1 MFSLG
6 CGRIFEGTYE
16 QMFSSLQLIKSFPEN
31 TKIYCGHEYTLKNAE
46 FCIKHDKDNSALIEK
61 IKSIKEKLD
70 NGFPTIPTTIKEELD
85 CNIFLRSKDVGS
97 FSKLSFA
104 VIKTGGKQYKV
115 KAGEIIKVEKLLDSK
130 AESKVEF
137 KEVLAYGDDKAV
149 ELGEP
154 TISGAKVEADL
165 IKNSKNRTVLIFKK
179 RRRKNSRRKNGHR
192 QQYSLI
198 RINKIFSKDGKV
210 LSEAEKKVTPLKK
223 TDVTS
228 KIEKK

>member
-1 MFSLG
+1 M
-6 CGRIFEGTYE
+6 
-16 QMFSSLQLIKSFPEN
+16 
-31 TKIYCGHEYTLKNAE
+31 
-46 FCIKHDKDNSALIEK
+46 
-61 IKSIKEKLD
+61 
-70 NGFPTIPTTIKEELD
+70 
-85 CNIFLRSKDVGS
+85 
-97 FSKLSFA
+97 SFA

-137 KEVLAYGDDKAV
+137 KEVLAYGDDKAI

-198 RINKIFSKDGKV
+198 RINKIFSKDGK
-210 LSEAEKKVTPLKK
+210 LISEAEKIKK
-223 TDVTS
+223 ET
-228 KIEKK
+228 KEIKQEKKASAK

>member
-1 MFSLG
+1 MS
-6 CGRIFEGTYE
+6 Y
-16 QMFSSLQLIKSFPEN
+16 
-31 TKIYCGHEYTLKNAE
+31 
-46 FCIKHDKDNSALIEK
+46 
-61 IKSIKEKLD
+61 
-70 NGFPTIPTTIKEELD
+70 
-85 CNIFLRSKDVGS
+85 
-97 FSKLSFA
+97 A

-115 KAGEIIKVEKLLDSK
+115 KAGEIIKVEKLQDSK

-137 KEVLAYGDDKAV
+137 KEVLAYGDDKAI

-198 RINKIFSKDGKV
+198 RINKIFSKDGK
-210 LSEAEKKVTPLKK
+210 LISEAEKIKK
-223 TDVTS
+223 ET
-228 KIEKK
+228 KEIKQEKKESAK